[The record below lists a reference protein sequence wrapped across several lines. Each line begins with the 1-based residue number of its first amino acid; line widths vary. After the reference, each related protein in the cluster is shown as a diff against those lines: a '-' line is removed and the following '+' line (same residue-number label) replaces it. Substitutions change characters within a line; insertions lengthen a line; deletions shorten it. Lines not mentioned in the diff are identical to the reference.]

1 MLIVVLYLT
10 ILHVA
15 LTPSCHAVEAPSAE
29 PRAARFLV
37 VLSAL
42 PNLLHPA
49 TLVAFR
55 WFCEHRL
62 WGIDIYVFQKQKINY
77 EFIFGKYKPYLAH
90 TSDQLII
97 ASCAL
102 PCDAS
107 HLVYTLVMLVV
118 VNLWYYLAF
127 YQVLRAASRS
137 RVETVHAL
145 SSLVHLSLFLSS
157 LPPSDHDASGTRGFA
172 PFA

>member
-15 LTPSCHAVEAPSAE
+15 LTPSHHAVEAPSAE
-29 PRAARFLV
+29 PRAACFLV

-42 PNLLHPA
+42 PSYLHPP
-49 TLVAFR
+49 TLVSSC
-55 WFCEHRL
+55 WVCEHRL

-97 ASCAL
+97 ASCVLARN
-102 PCDAS
+102 AS
-107 HLVYTLVMLVV
+107 CVVYTLVMLIV

-127 YQVLRAASRS
+127 YQVLRATPLS
-137 RVETVHAL
+137 RVETVHAV
-145 SSLVHLSLFLSS
+145 SSLVNLPLFLSS
-157 LPPSDHDASGTRGFA
+157 LPPSDYPAPGTCGFA
-172 PFA
+172 PFT